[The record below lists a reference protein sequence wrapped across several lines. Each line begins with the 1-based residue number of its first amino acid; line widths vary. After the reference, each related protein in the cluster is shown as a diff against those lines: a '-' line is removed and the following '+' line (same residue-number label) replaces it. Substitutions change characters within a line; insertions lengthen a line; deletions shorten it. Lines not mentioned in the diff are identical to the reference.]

1 MSFTT
6 AELLQYQR
14 KIHRKA
20 DIEEEKKAAK
30 LAKKK
35 VPFKNNINSAVA
47 RNSIANNQRS
57 GLVDEVIEEVAE
69 AVVEAVVETVAEAAS
84 PEIDFSDFDSDD

>member
-47 RNSIANNQRS
+47 RNSIA
-57 GLVDEVIEEVAE
+57 LE
-69 AVVEAVVETVAEAAS
+69 
-84 PEIDFSDFDSDD
+84 